1 MSKKLGIPA
10 IITIDTH
17 YNKFEEKMLKM
28 SASAMAYHNKDYA
41 SSGEAFRGNTYY
53 FMTQEEVRSN
63 LRSMGI
69 EDDDIDIL
77 IKNTEDLAHSVL
89 LDLGLNFQEIYS
101 NIDWAFGFKEY
112 INIKYEE
119 FKDRKLEGA
128 PDDLIKIYDDRL
140 NWSIIG

>member
-1 MSKKLGIPA
+1 MSRESSNISIKDNKVIKIKLNKFYIEMSKKLGIPA

-89 LDLGLNFQEIYS
+89 LDLGLNFQEILLQYRRG
-101 NIDWAFGFKEY
+101 IWLQ
-112 INIKYEE
+112 
-119 FKDRKLEGA
+119 RVH
-128 PDDLIKIYDDRL
+128 
-140 NWSIIG
+140 